1 MHIDENWAVTTARA
15 RAFFDAQPDVIA
27 CADGFRC
34 GDCSIQLMTI
44 PAQDDHP
51 FAMQRTRLLIDGP
64 EFEVRA
70 RIDAS
75 FCDFFQPE
83 AEPLHY

>member
-51 FAMQRTRLLIDGP
+51 FAMQRTRLLIDG
-64 EFEVRA
+64 
-70 RIDAS
+70 S